1 MKKLFIS
8 LALVLLCVAQANA
21 QSKEAESAL
30 KGLAKAK
37 ETSQNPKKAD
47 KSDTWEKLGNAYTAC
62 YDAPINGL
70 WIDAPQ
76 IQAKLLLKDQTVT
89 GSEKK
94 EVNGQQLTV
103 DSYADKDLYYD
114 ESGKLF
120 AWVIKQPTLKDED
133 ALECAYNAYK
143 KASDLNASKSDLSAA
158 FKAVGQRFW
167 GAAISASR
175 LGENKSAS
183 VYFEKS
189 YNATSEPSVG
199 VVDTMALY
207 NAGVTASMAKDND
220 RAISLL
226 NKCMELNY
234 DGNGEAYAYISAAYK
249 QKRDTSKSK
258 EILSLGFAKH
268 PTNQSILIELINT
281 YLSTKDNPDK
291 VLEFIHTAQKNEPTN
306 ASLIY
311 TEGNIYKTLKKYDQ
325 AVECYEK
332 ALKVDPTYVYAP
344 FAEGDTY
351 YSMGLELQEKAAM
364 ETDDAKYNALNE
376 QLNQCLEKAIAPF
389 EKAFSIA
396 KDNDVK
402 KYCAEYLKNIFFRFR
417 EKNETYKAGYDKY
430 NKYLDEAG
438 K

>member
-8 LALVLLCVAQANA
+8 LALVLLCVAQVNA

-47 KSDTWEKLGNAYTAC
+47 RADTWMKLGNAYAAC

-76 IQAKLLLKDQTVT
+76 MQVKLLLKDQTVT
-89 GSEKK
+89 GSQKK
-94 EVNGQQLTV
+94 EVNGQVYTV

-114 ESGKLF
+114 ASGKLA
-120 AWVIKQPTLKDED
+120 AWVIKQPTLTDED
-133 ALECAYNAYK
+133 ALSCAYNAFK
-143 KASDLNASKSDLSAA
+143 KGEELKASKSDLTAA
-158 FKAVGQRFW
+158 FKTLGQRYW
-167 GAAISASR
+167 QSAISASR
-175 LGENKSAS
+175 VGDNKTAS
-183 VYFEKS
+183 VCFEKS
-189 YNATSEPSVG
+189 FEATSDPSVG
-199 VVDTMALY
+199 MVDTMALY
-207 NAGVTASMAKDND
+207 NAGVTASMSKDDD

-226 NKCMELNY
+226 HKCMEMNY
-234 DGNGEAYAYISAAYK
+234 DSNGEAYAYLSSAYK
-249 QKRDTSKSK
+249 QKRDTAKAK
-258 EILSLGFAKH
+258 EVLALGFAKY
-268 PTNQSILIELINT
+268 PTSQSILIELINT
-281 YLSTKDNPDK
+281 YLSTKDDPNK
-291 VLEFIHTAQKNEPTN
+291 ILEYIHTAQKNEPTN

-325 AVECYEK
+325 AIACYQK
-332 ALKVDPTYVYAP
+332 ALQVDPTYVYAP
-344 FAEGDTY
+344 FAEGDAY

-376 QLNQCLEKAIAPF
+376 QLNQCLEKAIVPF

-396 KDNDVK
+396 KDKEVQ
-402 KYCAEYLKNIFFRFR
+402 KYCAEYLKNIYFRFR
-417 EKNETYKAGYDKY
+417 DKNETYKAGYDKY
-430 NKYLDEAG
+430 NKFLDEAS